1 MNELRRRFLKR
12 TGGLGALVAAV
23 ATGALKPA
31 DVLAAA
37 RNNEAFEARSTADAM
52 KALGIT
58 GVEKSTAIA
67 IRAPDIAENGA
78 VVPVDITSN
87 IPGTQSIS
95 LFVDTNPFPYI
106 GTFDV
111 SKGTEPYFHVRIK
124 MGKSSDVRAVVATA
138 DGKYYQ
144 AAKEVKVTIGG
155 CGG

>member
-1 MNELRRRFLKR
+1 MNQLRRSFLKR
-12 TGGLGALVAAV
+12 TGGLGALIAAV
-23 ATGALKPA
+23 ASGALRPA
-31 DVLAAA
+31 DVFAAA
-37 RNNEAFEARSTADAM
+37 RNDGAFEAQSLAAAM

-58 GVEKSTAIA
+58 GAQNSSAIA

-95 LFVDTNPFPYI
+95 LFVDKNPFPYI

-111 SKGTEPYFHVRIK
+111 SKGTDPYVHVRIK
-124 MGKSSDVRAVVATA
+124 MGKSSDVRVVVATA

>member
-1 MNELRRRFLKR
+1 MNELRRSFLKR
-12 TGGLGALVAAV
+12 TGGLGALIAAV
-23 ATGALKPA
+23 ASGALKPS
-31 DVLAAA
+31 DVFAAA
-37 RNNEAFEARSTADAM
+37 RNDGAFEAQSLAAAM

-58 GVEKSTAIA
+58 GAQNSSAIA

-87 IPGTQSIS
+87 IPGTRSIS
-95 LFVDTNPFPYI
+95 LFVDKNPFPYI

-111 SKGTEPYFHVRIK
+111 SKGTDPYVHVRIK
-124 MGKSSDVRAVVATA
+124 MGKSSDVRVVVATA